1 MNDIR
6 IWGAL
11 LVAVSVILICG
22 SLLRKNESYFN
33 LRSVIRGHFGLFKNC
48 KSQYFVFYGFPL
60 LLSVGL
66 AILYETNDAFFS
78 ELNVI
83 LSILVSILF
92 AILSILCGYDYS
104 SVADE
109 RQKKNAKAVLRDTVN
124 AIVFTAALSVFLLLY
139 DLVFSVVSA
148 DSFNQWIVDVTMIK
162 RIVSGMAYYIFTV
175 ILLNLL
181 LIIKHMSKLI
191 EFNLYAPKKEK

>member
-6 IWGAL
+6 IWGAIL
-11 LVAVSVILICG
+11 AAMSVILIFG

-33 LRSVIRGHFGLFKNC
+33 LRSVIQRHFGLFKNC
-48 KSQYFVFYGFPL
+48 KFQYFVFYGFPL

-66 AILYETNDAFFS
+66 AILYEANNQFFS

-109 RQKKNAKAVLRDTVN
+109 RQKKNATDVLRDTVN
-124 AIVFTAALSVFLLLY
+124 AIVFTATLSVFLLLY
-139 DLVFSVVSA
+139 GLVFSVVNM
-148 DSFNQWIVDVTMIK
+148 DSFNNWILDATMTK

>member
-1 MNDIR
+1 MNGIK

-11 LVAVSVILICG
+11 LVAVSAILICG

-33 LRSVIRGHFGLFKNC
+33 LRSVFRRHFGLFENC
-48 KSQYFVFYGFPL
+48 KFQYFVFYGFPL

-66 AILYETNDAFFS
+66 AMLYETNNAFFS
-78 ELNVI
+78 ELSVI

-109 RQKKNAKAVLRDTVN
+109 RQKKRATAVLRDTVN
-124 AIVFTAALSVFLLLY
+124 AIVFTAVLSVFLLLY
-139 DLVFSVVSA
+139 GLVFSVVSM
-148 DSFNQWIVDVTMIK
+148 DSFKGWIFDATMAK
-162 RIVSGMAYYIFTV
+162 RIVSGMTYYVFTV

>member
-6 IWGAL
+6 IWGAI
-11 LVAVSVILICG
+11 LVAVSAILICG

-33 LRSVIRGHFGLFKNC
+33 LRIVIQRHFKLFKNC
-48 KSQYFVFYGFPL
+48 KFQYFVFYGFPL

-66 AILYETNDAFFS
+66 AMLYETNNAFFS
-78 ELNVI
+78 ELNVV

-124 AIVFTAALSVFLLLY
+124 AIVFTATLSVFLLLY

-162 RIVSGMAYYIFTV
+162 QIVSGMAYYIFTV

>member
-6 IWGAL
+6 IWGTI
-11 LVAVSVILICG
+11 LVVVSVVLICG

-33 LRSVIRGHFGLFKNC
+33 LRNVIRKHFGLFKNC
-48 KSQYFVFYGFPL
+48 KFQYWVFYGFPI

-66 AILYETNDAFFS
+66 AMLYETNSVFFS

-92 AILSILCGYDYS
+92 AILSTLGGNDYS

-124 AIVFTAALSVFLLLY
+124 AIVFTAVLSVFLLLY
-139 DLVFSVVSA
+139 GLVFSVVSI
-148 DSFNQWIVDVTMIK
+148 DSFNGWIFDVTMAK

>member
-33 LRSVIRGHFGLFKNC
+33 LRSVIRRHFGLFKNY

>member
-33 LRSVIRGHFGLFKNC
+33 LRSVIQRHFGLFKNC
-48 KSQYFVFYGFPL
+48 KFQYFVFYGFPL

-66 AILYETNDAFFS
+66 AMLYETNNAFFS

-109 RQKKNAKAVLRDTVN
+109 RQKKNAKTVLRDTVN

-139 DLVFSVVSA
+139 GLVFSVVSM
-148 DSFNQWIVDVTMIK
+148 DSFNEWLFDATMTK
-162 RIVSGMAYYIFTV
+162 RIVSGMAYYIFTI

>member
-1 MNDIR
+1 M
-6 IWGAL
+6 
-11 LVAVSVILICG
+11 
-22 SLLRKNESYFN
+22 
-33 LRSVIRGHFGLFKNC
+33 
-48 KSQYFVFYGFPL
+48 
-60 LLSVGL
+60 GL

>member
-1 MNDIR
+1 MNGIR

-22 SLLRKNESYFN
+22 SLLQKNESYFN
-33 LRSVIRGHFGLFKNC
+33 LRSVIQRHFGLFKNC
-48 KSQYFVFYGFPL
+48 KSQYIVFYGFPL

-66 AILYETNDAFFS
+66 AMLYETNNSFFS

-83 LSILVSILF
+83 LSILISILF

-109 RQKKNAKAVLRDTVN
+109 RQKKNAKTVLRDIVN

-139 DLVFSVVSA
+139 GLVFSVVSM
-148 DSFNQWIVDVTMIK
+148 DSFNEWFFDATITK
-162 RIVSGMAYYIFTV
+162 RIVSGISYDCF
-175 ILLNLL
+175 LLGTL
-181 LIIKHMSKLI
+181 
-191 EFNLYAPKKEK
+191 

>member
-33 LRSVIRGHFGLFKNC
+33 LRSVIRRHFGLFKDC
-48 KSQYFVFYGFPL
+48 KFQYSVFYGFPL

-66 AILYETNDAFFS
+66 AMIYETTNAFFS
-78 ELNVI
+78 ELNGI
-83 LSILVSILF
+83 LSILVSILL
-92 AILSILCGYDYS
+92 AILRILCGYDYS

-109 RQKKNAKAVLRDTVN
+109 RQKKNAKTVLRDRVN
-124 AIVFTAALSVFLLLY
+124 AIIFTAVLSVFLLLY
-139 DLVFSVVSA
+139 GLVFSVVSM
-148 DSFNQWIVDVTMIK
+148 DSFNEWLFDATMTK

>member
-1 MNDIR
+1 M
-6 IWGAL
+6 
-11 LVAVSVILICG
+11 
-22 SLLRKNESYFN
+22 
-33 LRSVIRGHFGLFKNC
+33 
-48 KSQYFVFYGFPL
+48 
-60 LLSVGL
+60 
-66 AILYETNDAFFS
+66 LYETNNSFFS

-83 LSILVSILF
+83 LSILISILF

-109 RQKKNAKAVLRDTVN
+109 RQKKNAKTVLRDTVN

-139 DLVFSVVSA
+139 GLVFSVVSM
-148 DSFNQWIVDVTMIK
+148 DSFNEWFFDATIAK
-162 RIVSGMAYYIFTV
+162 RIVSGISYYIFTV

>member
-6 IWGAL
+6 IWGTI
-11 LVAVSVILICG
+11 LVVVSVVLICG

-33 LRSVIRGHFGLFKNC
+33 LRNVIRKHFGLFKNC
-48 KSQYFVFYGFPL
+48 KFQYWVFYGFPI

-66 AILYETNDAFFS
+66 AMLYETNSVFFS

-92 AILSILCGYDYS
+92 AILSILGGNDYS

-124 AIVFTAALSVFLLLY
+124 AIVFTAVLSVFLLLY
-139 DLVFSVVSA
+139 GLVFSVVSI
-148 DSFNQWIVDVTMIK
+148 DSFNGWIFDVTMAK

>member
-6 IWGAL
+6 IWGAIL
-11 LVAVSVILICG
+11 AAMSVILIFG

-33 LRSVIRGHFGLFKNC
+33 LRSVIQRHFGLFKNC
-48 KSQYFVFYGFPL
+48 KFQYFVFYGFPL

-66 AILYETNDAFFS
+66 AILYEANNQFFS

-109 RQKKNAKAVLRDTVN
+109 RQKKNATDVLRDTVN
-124 AIVFTAALSVFLLLY
+124 AIVFTATLSVFLLLY
-139 DLVFSVVSA
+139 GLVFSVVNM
-148 DSFNQWIVDVTMIK
+148 DSFNNWILDATMTK
-162 RIVSGMAYYIFTV
+162 QIVSGMAYYIFTV

>member
-1 MNDIR
+1 M
-6 IWGAL
+6 
-11 LVAVSVILICG
+11 
-22 SLLRKNESYFN
+22 
-33 LRSVIRGHFGLFKNC
+33 
-48 KSQYFVFYGFPL
+48 
-60 LLSVGL
+60 
-66 AILYETNDAFFS
+66 
-78 ELNVI
+78 
-83 LSILVSILF
+83 
-92 AILSILCGYDYS
+92 
-104 SVADE
+104 
-109 RQKKNAKAVLRDTVN
+109 N

-148 DSFNQWIVDVTMIK
+148 DSFNQWIVDVTMMK

>member
-1 MNDIR
+1 M
-6 IWGAL
+6 
-11 LVAVSVILICG
+11 
-22 SLLRKNESYFN
+22 
-33 LRSVIRGHFGLFKNC
+33 
-48 KSQYFVFYGFPL
+48 
-60 LLSVGL
+60 
-66 AILYETNDAFFS
+66 LYETNNSFFS

-83 LSILVSILF
+83 LSILISILF

-109 RQKKNAKAVLRDTVN
+109 RQKKNAKTVLRDTVN

-139 DLVFSVVSA
+139 GLVFSVVSM
-148 DSFNQWIVDVTMIK
+148 DSFNEWFFDATITK
-162 RIVSGMAYYIFTV
+162 RIVSGISYYIFTV

>member
-1 MNDIR
+1 MNGIR

-33 LRSVIRGHFGLFKNC
+33 LRSVIQRHFGLFKNC
-48 KSQYFVFYGFPL
+48 KSQYIVFYGFPL

-66 AILYETNDAFFS
+66 AMLYETNNSFFS

-83 LSILVSILF
+83 LSILISILF

-109 RQKKNAKAVLRDTVN
+109 RQKKNAKTVLRDTVN

-139 DLVFSVVSA
+139 GLVFSVVSM
-148 DSFNQWIVDVTMIK
+148 DSFNEWFFDATITK
-162 RIVSGMAYYIFTV
+162 RIVSGISYYIFTV

>member
-6 IWGAL
+6 IWGTI
-11 LVAVSVILICG
+11 LVVVSVVLICG

-33 LRSVIRGHFGLFKNC
+33 LRNVIRKHFGLFKNC
-48 KSQYFVFYGFPL
+48 KFQYWVFYGFPI

-66 AILYETNDAFFS
+66 AMLYETNSVFFS

-92 AILSILCGYDYS
+92 AILSILGGNDYS

-124 AIVFTAALSVFLLLY
+124 AIVFTAVLSVFLLLFG
-139 DLVFSVVSA
+139 LVFSVVSI
-148 DSFNQWIVDVTMIK
+148 DSFNGWIFDVTMAK

>member
-6 IWGAL
+6 IWGAIIS
-11 LVAVSVILICG
+11 AVSVILICG
-22 SLLRKNESYFN
+22 SLFRKNESYFN
-33 LRSVIRGHFGLFKNC
+33 LRSVVQRHFGLFKNC
-48 KSQYFVFYGFPL
+48 KFQYFVFYGFPL

-66 AILYETNDAFFS
+66 SMLYETNNTFFS

-109 RQKKNAKAVLRDTVN
+109 RQKKTATAVLRDTVN
-124 AIVFTAALSVFLLLY
+124 AIVFTVALCVFLLLY
-139 DLVFSVVSA
+139 GLVFSVVNM
-148 DSFNQWIVDVTMIK
+148 DSFNEWVLVATVTK
-162 RIVSGMAYYIFTV
+162 RIVSGMAYYIFIV

>member
-1 MNDIR
+1 MNGIR

-33 LRSVIRGHFGLFKNC
+33 LRSVIQRHFGLFKNC
-48 KSQYFVFYGFPL
+48 KSQYIVFYGFPL

-66 AILYETNDAFFS
+66 AMLYETNNSFFS

-83 LSILVSILF
+83 LSILISILF

-109 RQKKNAKAVLRDTVN
+109 RQKKNAKTVLRDTVN

-139 DLVFSVVSA
+139 GLVFSVVSM
-148 DSFNQWIVDVTMIK
+148 DSFNEWFFDATIAK
-162 RIVSGMAYYIFTV
+162 RIVSGISYYIFTV